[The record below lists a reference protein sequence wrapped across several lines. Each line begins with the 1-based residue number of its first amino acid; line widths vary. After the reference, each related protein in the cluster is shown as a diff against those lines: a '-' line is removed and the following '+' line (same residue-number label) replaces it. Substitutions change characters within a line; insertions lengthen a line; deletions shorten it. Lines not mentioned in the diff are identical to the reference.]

1 MIGCKSDQFCSSIK
15 LVDSLRMNTKED
27 LKNMAKNLFLSI
39 PSKLR
44 KEEYAT
50 CFAEEVLGYPNK
62 WLSQLTRYELILL
75 QKLVKAGPDIY
86 IEEPDGI
93 VVTTLEV
100 MSFVIVDRNYGQD
113 GKARYMI
120 CDELRE
126 AIAHEIDKYLS
137 SKELEI
143 RFLVEQYACGIV
155 NLYGLMTYNKML
167 ELLKGHLRNSVT
179 NHEINESLANS
190 VLIRRLTFEIVDK
203 YSSVLYIHSPLLWE
217 IEELDNKLYEHRDI
231 IGLKTF
237 TKEEVLLAGSMPVV
251 CISNS
256 YFDEIKQF
264 MINKLGYT
272 ESVAEFKLLLLWY
285 YAQLEDN
292 MMGIITSMIH
302 STLSSMQ
309 ELQKAIELFTCYCNH
324 CPRWFLRGYSS
335 EEVFTSSVKDKL
347 RKNPPRIVAGPNMKA
362 AGMDI
367 TPELQT
373 MFDNMFGDALS
384 EQKIGR
390 NDPCPCGSGK
400 KYKKCCGREN

>member
-1 MIGCKSDQFCSSIK
+1 
-15 LVDSLRMNTKED
+15 
-27 LKNMAKNLFLSI
+27 MAKNFFISI

-50 CFAEEVLGYPNK
+50 YFAEAVLNNPNI
-62 WLSQLTRYELILL
+62 WLTQLTQYELILL
-75 QKLVKAGPDIY
+75 QKLVKAGPDTY
-86 IEEPDGI
+86 IEELDGLML
-93 VVTTLEV
+93 TTLEV
-100 MSFVIVDRNYGQD
+100 MSLVVVERNFSQG
-113 GKARYMI
+113 GKVRYMI

-126 AIAHEIDKYLS
+126 AISYDIAKYLS
-137 SKELEI
+137 SKEQEI
-143 RFLVEQYACGIV
+143 RFLVEQHACGIL

-179 NHEINESLANS
+179 DHEINESLTNS

-217 IEELDNKLYEHRDI
+217 IEDLDNKLYEHRDI

-237 TKEEVLLAGSMPVV
+237 TKEEVFLAGAMPVV

-256 YFDEIKQF
+256 CFDEIKQF

-272 ESVAEFKLLLLWY
+272 ESLAEFKLLLLWY

-292 MMGIITSMIH
+292 MMNIITSMIH
-302 STLSSMQ
+302 NTLSSIK
-309 ELQKAIELFTCYCNH
+309 ELQKAIELFTSYCNE

-335 EEVFTSSVKDKL
+335 EEIFASSVKDKL
-347 RKNPPRIVAGPNMKA
+347 GKKTPRIVAGPYIKA

-373 MFDNMFGDALS
+373 MLDSMLGDTFS
-384 EQKIGR
+384 EQKTGR